1 MVLEL
6 VLSGAV
12 GGGLT
17 LVATWGEYYR
27 RQRDQRERTR
37 TALLAELQTML
48 EPVETWSNAIV
59 EEKGETLA
67 NPPVLETNP
76 VVSEVYDARAS
87 DLGLFDTETVERVTV
102 AYSVGKRLERRLE
115 RVHDSDELHGARL
128 FGLLADVV
136 ELHLFINL
144 AIRELERDRASQTDL
159 SWPTSEGEEIRADD
173 IRESLIENWEL
184 DEVAL
189 ISFQLDYRVQPP
201 VEGGTGV
208 VEQLTA
214 EEEMM
219 NVEEGKERH
228 E

>member
-6 VLSGAV
+6 ILSGAV

-27 RQRDQRERTR
+27 RQRDRRERTR
-37 TALLAELQTML
+37 TALLAELRTML
-48 EPVETWSNAIV
+48 EPVETWSNAIIGDM
-59 EEKGETLA
+59 GETLA
-67 NPPVLETNP
+67 KPPVLEANP

-115 RVHDSDELHGARL
+115 RVHDSEEVDGSRL

-144 AIRELERDRASQTDL
+144 AIRELEGDQTGQTDL

-173 IRESLIENWEL
+173 VRESLVENWDLE
-184 DEVAL
+184 DVAL

-201 VEGGTGV
+201 EEDGTGIV
-208 VEQLTA
+208 QQLTSDEHLMTVDDA
-214 EEEMM
+214 
-219 NVEEGKERH
+219 
-228 E
+228 

>member
-27 RQRDQRERTR
+27 RQRDRRERTR

-48 EPVETWSNAIV
+48 EPVETWSTAIV
-59 EEKGETLA
+59 GEMSETLA
-67 NPPVLETNP
+67 NPPVLEANP

-87 DLGLFDTETVERVTV
+87 DLGLFDTDTVERVTV
-102 AYSVGKRLERRLE
+102 AYSVAKRLERRLE
-115 RVHDSDELHGARL
+115 RVHDADEVEGSRL

-144 AIRELERDRASQTDL
+144 AIRALEQERAEQTDL
-159 SWPTSEGEEIRADD
+159 SWPTGDGEDIRADD
-173 IRESLIENWEL
+173 VREDLVEKWDL

-208 VEQLTA
+208 VTHLSP

-219 NVEEGKERH
+219 NVEDGEM
-228 E
+228 